1 MSSPGVGSMTRI
13 ELSDLDRRILDRL
26 ALDARVSNRQIA
38 REFGMAE
45 GTIRARLRRLTE
57 EKAIQVAAVTNYDLL
72 QDPLVAYLWIEA
84 DTAFPMA
91 DVLAALSAQPEIS
104 YVASLIGRA
113 DILAVTWV
121 KDASQLTDYLHDTID
136 RIPGIARIHYELTH
150 HLIKHDYRY
159 TNVIR

>member
-1 MSSPGVGSMTRI
+1 MTRI

-26 ALDARVSNRQIA
+26 ALDARVSNREIA

-45 GTIRARLRRLTE
+45 GTIRARLRRLTD
-57 EKAIQVAAVTNYDLL
+57 EKAIQVGAVTNYDLL
-72 QDPLVAYLWIEA
+72 HDPLVAYLWIEA
-84 DTAFPMA
+84 DAAFPMA

-104 YVASLIGRA
+104 YVASLVGRA

-121 KDASQLTDYLHDTID
+121 KDASQLTDYLHNTID

-150 HLIKHDYRY
+150 RLIKHDYRY